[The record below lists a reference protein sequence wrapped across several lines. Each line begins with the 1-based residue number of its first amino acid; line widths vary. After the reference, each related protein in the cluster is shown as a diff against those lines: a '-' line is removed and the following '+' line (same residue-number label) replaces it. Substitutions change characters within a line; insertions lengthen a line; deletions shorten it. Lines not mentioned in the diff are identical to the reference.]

1 MHATSSRSPGTI
13 CCPHFSCSS
22 QLDPDVVRNNSVF
35 DLGELALYGG
45 PAMHAHFP
53 QILQN
58 LSQLMTHKSAPSV
71 QDQIVGSMCRLILAN
86 KELVPL
92 QDVLPVVLNKLPLRE
107 DFDEYLPVYQMIRL
121 LYVDGVALIK
131 NAMQMIVQFSVQ
143 VYNSTVE
150 YRKDKV
156 LPEMKYVLCLFAQE
170 FPTDFRALIA
180 AFPQEQVVTIA
191 RELNIQ

>member
-1 MHATSSRSPGTI
+1 
-13 CCPHFSCSS
+13 
-22 QLDPDVVRNNSVF
+22 
-35 DLGELALYGG
+35 
-45 PAMHAHFP
+45 MHAHFP

-191 RELNIQ
+191 QELNIQ